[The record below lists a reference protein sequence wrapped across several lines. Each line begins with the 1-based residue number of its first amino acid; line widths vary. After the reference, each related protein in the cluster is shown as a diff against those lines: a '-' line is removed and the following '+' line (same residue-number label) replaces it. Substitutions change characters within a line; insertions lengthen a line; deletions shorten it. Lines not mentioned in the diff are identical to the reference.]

1 MQQKVSVV
9 MNTVN
14 EDVFFLQR
22 SIESYIQQVRVDMQ
36 LLISTVSGD
45 KNIPFIQNK
54 YPEIQ
59 IVEMPKELHPSF
71 HGIKSPKGSF
81 LQLNNALPFF
91 KGEWFTFAGGN
102 DYAYSNKLATEIEL
116 CIKREKEI
124 CYSAYDYI
132 NENNE
137 LIKKIYFREYDYE
150 KHFIGNFV
158 ADSSIVSK
166 RLVDKYLPFR
176 VELNNYA
183 YWDLW
188 LRIFEGEGDVF
199 CYNNHPTWAYMQ
211 DENSMH
217 IKRWKDEKAMAEAE
231 MDKERMLNLHR

>member
-1 MQQKVSVV
+1 MRQKVSVI
-9 MNTVN
+9 MNTLN
-14 EDVFFLQR
+14 EDVELLQR
-22 SIESYIQQVRVDMQ
+22 SIESYLNQVRIDLQ
-36 LLISTVSGD
+36 LIISTVAED

-59 IVEMPKELHPSF
+59 IIEMLKELHPFF

-81 LQLNNALPFF
+81 LQLNNALPFV
-91 KGEWFTFAGGN
+91 KGEWFTFASGN

-116 CIKREKEI
+116 CIKREKEV
-124 CYSAYDYI
+124 CYSAYDMI
-132 NENNE
+132 NSNNQ
-137 LIKKIYFREYDYE
+137 LIKKIYFHEYDYK
-150 KHFIGNFV
+150 KHFTGNYV
-158 ADSSIVSK
+158 ADSSVVSK